1 MQIKLYCDGVRTSLT
16 NLDFAIELMLQG
28 NKNDVPSVITIMNK

>member
-1 MQIKLYCDGVRTSLT
+1 MQIKLYCDGVKIPLT
-16 NLDFAIELMLQG
+16 NLDFAILTMLEA